1 MKHIA
6 KVALQI
12 SDYKLVRMS
21 YWMKVTGT
29 ICLSIL
35 KKNSI
40 KSSNSIK
47 NRQNIISNSQKKK
60 AEWSISIRGKAYT
73 L

>member
-1 MKHIA
+1 
-6 KVALQI
+6 
-12 SDYKLVRMS
+12 
-21 YWMKVTGT
+21 MKVTGT

-60 AEWSISIRGKAYT
+60 VEWSISIRGKAYT